1 MLLIIDNKSKFIKTF
16 EKYLKKNRVNFKVI
30 NAGQRIDLPQIK
42 NIKGIIL
49 SGGSL
54 GLYDKSISNDFIALM
69 NYTVP
74 ILGFCMGHEV
84 IAVAYG
90 GAIKKLNKKQEKL
103 QTVIIDRPKDPI
115 FSGLNNKVFL
125 REKHVNYIKRLPKNF
140 KIIAHS
146 DICPIE
152 VMRHKRKKIYG
163 FQSHPEV
170 SGEDGKIIMHNFL
183 KMCGIKCGSIKE
195 VK

>member
-1 MLLIIDNKSKFIKTF
+1 MLLIIDNKSRFIKSL
-16 EKYLKKNRVNFKVI
+16 EKDLKKNKVNFKVI
-30 NAGQRIDLPQIK
+30 KAGQRIDILKIK
-42 NIKGIIL
+42 SIAGIIL

-54 GLYDKSISNDFIALM
+54 GIYDKSISNDFIALM
-69 NYTVP
+69 NYNVP
-74 ILGFCMGHEV
+74 MLGFCMGSEV

-90 GAIKKLNKKQEKL
+90 GAIKRLNKKQEKL
-103 QTVIIDRPKDPI
+103 QKVIIDNPKDPI
-115 FSGLNNKVFL
+115 FLGLNKNIFL
-125 REKHVNYIKRLPKNF
+125 KEKHVNYVKRLPKNF

-152 VMRHKRKKIYG
+152 VMRHRRKKIYG

-170 SGEDGKIIMHNFL
+170 SGEDGKRIIHNFL
-183 KMCGIKCGSIKE
+183 KMCGIKCGSIKK